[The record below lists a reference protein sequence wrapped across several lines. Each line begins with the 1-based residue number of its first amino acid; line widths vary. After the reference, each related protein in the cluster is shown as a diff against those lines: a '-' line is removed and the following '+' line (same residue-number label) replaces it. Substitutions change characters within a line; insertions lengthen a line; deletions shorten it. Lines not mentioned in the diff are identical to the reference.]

1 MSRRGILDNK
11 KEDEMVWLISGI
23 TLWAVM
29 HFIPAGLPGFR
40 KKIISTTGDKAYRG
54 VFALLVVVALAMIV
68 AGWRSMVPVVI
79 YAPPAWGPTAT
90 FMLMFIAV
98 VLFGAAHAKTNI
110 KRVIRHPQLNGVIL
124 WSIGHLLSNGDI
136 RSLVLFGGLWL
147 WAFIEMALI
156 NHRDGEWLKP
166 ERATLKNEAIGAT
179 VGVVVFLVLIA
190 LHPYF
195 AGISP
200 LPA

>member
-1 MSRRGILDNK
+1 
-11 KEDEMVWLISGI
+11 
-23 TLWAVM
+23 M

-40 KKIISTTGDKAYRG
+40 KKIISKMGDKAYRG

-90 FMLMFIAV
+90 FLLMFIAV

-110 KRVIRHPQLNGVIL
+110 KRVIRHPQLNGIVL

-156 NHRDGEWLKP
+156 DHRDGEWLKP